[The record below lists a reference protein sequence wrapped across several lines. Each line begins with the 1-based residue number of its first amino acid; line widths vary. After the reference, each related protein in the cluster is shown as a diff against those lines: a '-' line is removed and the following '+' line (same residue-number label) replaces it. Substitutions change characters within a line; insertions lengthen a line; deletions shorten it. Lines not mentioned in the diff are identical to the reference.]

1 MDLDG
6 TRHQLRLFKQS
17 VTIVEGMG
25 SERSLGCLR
34 GVLLR
39 QEDAAKPH
47 ITSHMQDTIFQIS
60 SRETLA
66 IGHDTQMY
74 SSIKDPSVARKP
86 PV

>member
-1 MDLDG
+1 M
-6 TRHQLRLFKQS
+6 Q
-17 VTIVEGMG
+17 
-25 SERSLGCLR
+25 
-34 GVLLR
+34 LR
-39 QEDAAKPH
+39 QEDAAKTH

-60 SRETLA
+60 SHETLA